1 MKPNIQDVDLKLLR
15 VFREVARHEG
25 FSAAQDALD
34 TTQSA
39 ISMSMSQLEERL
51 GMRLCER
58 GVKGF
63 RLTGHGKEV
72 LACIDRLFA
81 ALDEFR
87 SDTERLKGRI
97 TGTLRLGFV
106 DNVSFSGEFL
116 LPEAISLLKERYAEL
131 AIDIFVGAPQ
141 ELEERLL
148 DGRLRAA
155 IGLFHRRNARLHY
168 QKLFVEHHE
177 LFCGRTHPF
186 YDLEDGALDHQ
197 MLQQSNYVG
206 RDYLEAYRPL
216 KPPIDFSPVASSRYI
231 EGLAT
236 LVLSGAYLAYLP
248 THYAAGWAA
257 LGKMRSIRPD
267 EFRRGVNISLVYR
280 KSRAMDPGLKAFVDI
295 LSGLKAP

>member
-25 FSAAQDALD
+25 FSAAQDALN

-39 ISMSMSQLEERL
+39 ISMSMSQLEDRL

-63 RLTGHGKEV
+63 RLTEHGKEV
-72 LACIDRLFA
+72 LVCADRLFA

-87 SDTERLKGRI
+87 SDTARLKGRI

-106 DNVSFSGEFL
+106 DNVSFCGEFRV
-116 LPEAISLLKERYAEL
+116 PEAISLLKERYGEL
-131 AIDIFVGAPQ
+131 SIDIFVGAPQ

-148 DGRLRAA
+148 DGRMRAA
-155 IGLFHRRNARLHY
+155 VGLFHRRNSRLHY
-168 QKLFVEHHE
+168 CNLFVEDHE
-177 LFCGRTHPF
+177 LFCGGSHPF
-186 YDLEDGALDHQ
+186 YDEEDRALVDEV
-197 MLQQSNYVG
+197 LLRSNYVG

-216 KPPIDFSPVASSRYI
+216 KPPIDFSPVASSQYI

-248 THYAAGWAA
+248 THYAATWAA
-257 LGKMRSIRPD
+257 LGRMRSIRPD
-267 EFRRGVNISLVYR
+267 EFRRSVNISLVYR
-280 KSRAMDPGLKAFVDI
+280 KSRAMNPALTAFVDI
-295 LSGLKAP
+295 LSGLKRP